1 MKKIILIVALLA
13 SLLILWLNLGTNI
26 VGKNTLTATNIS
38 TAIKQNEIQFG
49 TPTRLNIPKLGVTA
63 NVEAVAL
70 DIKNNMDV
78 PQKVEDVGW
87 YKLGVK
93 PGEKGNAVID
103 GHYDDIT
110 GAPVVFYN
118 LISLQVG
125 DPIETVDNNG
135 KKLTFIVQ
143 KKANYAY
150 NQFPL
155 LEVFGQSNGK
165 NLNLITCS
173 GTWDKNNKTYADRLV
188 IYSTLKE

>member
-49 TPTRLNIPKLGVTA
+49 IPIRLNIPKLGVTA

>member
-1 MKKIILIVALLA
+1 LKKIILIVALLA

-38 TAIKQNEIQFG
+38 TTIKQNEIQFG

-103 GHYDDIT
+103 GHYDDVT

-118 LISLQVG
+118 LASLQVG

>member
-49 TPTRLNIPKLGVTA
+49 IPIRLNIPKLGVTA

-118 LISLQVG
+118 LASLQVG
-125 DPIETVDNNG
+125 DSIETVDNNG

-173 GTWDKNNKTYADRLV
+173 GTWDKNNKTYADRLI

>member
-49 TPTRLNIPKLGVTA
+49 IPIRLNIPKLGVTA

-70 DIKNNMDV
+70 DIKNNMDI

-103 GHYDDIT
+103 GHYDDVT

-118 LISLQVG
+118 LASLQVG

>member
-1 MKKIILIVALLA
+1 LKKIILIVALLA

-49 TPTRLNIPKLGVTA
+49 IPIRLNIPKLGVTA

-118 LISLQVG
+118 LASLQVG
-125 DPIETVDNNG
+125 DSIETVDNNG

>member
-1 MKKIILIVALLA
+1 LKKIILIVALLA

-49 TPTRLNIPKLGVTA
+49 IPIRLNIPKLGVTA

-103 GHYDDIT
+103 GHYDDVT

>member
-1 MKKIILIVALLA
+1 LKKIILIVALLA

-49 TPTRLNIPKLGVTA
+49 IPIRLNIPKLGVTA

-87 YKLGVK
+87 YKLGIK

-103 GHYDDIT
+103 GHYDDVT

>member
-49 TPTRLNIPKLGVTA
+49 IPTRLNIPKLGVTA

-103 GHYDDIT
+103 GHYDDVT

-118 LISLQVG
+118 LASLQVG